1 MLEEKKQVNQ
11 VPKLI
16 TLSAKALYKSDPLQ
30 FFTFYKNKELPIAIQ
45 ETYINEPLQKMV
57 KKQEE
62 VYLKKIAKRKEKV
75 DYKATNL
82 EKNCFFRNCTALTM
96 TSIGGGIHLGVYY
109 ILKASGASFSTT
121 LTFLSTIP
129 ATLVVAACFSPC
141 ANYLFAKAVAQ
152 CMTPGVTDN
161 VIDLNQIVIENSHVY
176 SPKLPMPE
184 ESWDSKNS
192 DTDEILEEENASN
205 FSM

>member
-1 MLEEKKQVNQ
+1 MLEKEKVKQ

-16 TLSAKALYKSDPLQ
+16 TLSAKALYKSDPIQ
-30 FFTFYKNKELPIAIQ
+30 FFTFYKNKELPIAI
-45 ETYINEPLQKMV
+45 EDTYVNEPLQKMV
-57 KKQEE
+57 QKQEE

-96 TSIGGGIHLGVYY
+96 TSLGGGIHLGVYY
-109 ILKASGASFSTT
+109 ILRASGASFSTT

-152 CMTPGVTDN
+152 CTTPGVTDN
-161 VIDLNQIVIENSHVY
+161 VIDLHQIVIESSSV
-176 SPKLPMPE
+176 SFSKPPTPK

-192 DTDEILEEENASN
+192 DKDEILEEHENASN
-205 FSM
+205 FNM